1 MEPRTEG
8 ALVAVYATAGA
19 ARRAIED
26 LRAAQFADTDIG
38 LLTHDK
44 DGDPDV
50 RSFKDMEGNRAG
62 AGAAIGAAAGAGGG
76 ALYALG
82 IAAGLL
88 PAIGPVIAGGL
99 LLAVAASAASV
110 AAAGALVGSLVGLG
124 VPDVE
129 AAYYESEF
137 KQGRT
142 IVVVRDVA
150 RRGLASTILGAHHPE
165 NQQHL
170 RSSTLAEQIAVN
182 VP

>member
-1 MEPRTEG
+1 MIQSRTEG
-8 ALVAVYATAGA
+8 ALVAVYSTAGD

-26 LRAAQFADTDIG
+26 LRAAHFADTEIG

-50 RSFKDMEGNRAG
+50 KSFKAMEGSHAG

-88 PAIGPVIAGGL
+88 PAIGPVIAGGV

-110 AAAGALVGSLVGLG
+110 AAAGRA
-124 VPDVE
+124 
-129 AAYYESEF
+129 
-137 KQGRT
+137 
-142 IVVVRDVA
+142 
-150 RRGLASTILGAHHPE
+150 RGLARRPRGA
-165 NQQHL
+165 
-170 RSSTLAEQIAVN
+170 
-182 VP
+182 